1 MTGNV
6 KEKSK
11 WHRVTRGRVGGSGSE
26 EAQLASLEAGSTSLL
41 ETASA
46 KVLW

>member
-1 MTGNV
+1 MAQSDQR
-6 KEKSK
+6 E
-11 WHRVTRGRVGGSGSE
+11 GRGSGSE

-46 KVLW
+46 KVLC